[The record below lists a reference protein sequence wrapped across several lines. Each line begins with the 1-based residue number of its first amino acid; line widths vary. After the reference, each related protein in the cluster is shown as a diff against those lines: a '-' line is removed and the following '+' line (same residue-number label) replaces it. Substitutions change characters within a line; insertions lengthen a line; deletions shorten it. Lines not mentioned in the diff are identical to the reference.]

1 MLWQVGQNN
10 REINMTARSSR
21 SEDNPADRRGFA
33 PKVEGEILDDRAFEN
48 HDELIDKAVSDS
60 KHGVRTDAYA
70 EGHDYIGV
78 DDIDRIRRKNLKH
91 KIK

>member
-1 MLWQVGQNN
+1 
-10 REINMTARSSR
+10 MTARNA
-21 SEDNPADRRGFA
+21 SEDNPAARKGFA
-33 PKVEGEILDDRAFEN
+33 PAKKGEILDDRAFEN
-48 HDELIDKAVSDS
+48 HDVLIEKAVSDS
-60 KHGVRTDAYA
+60 KHGVRTDAFA